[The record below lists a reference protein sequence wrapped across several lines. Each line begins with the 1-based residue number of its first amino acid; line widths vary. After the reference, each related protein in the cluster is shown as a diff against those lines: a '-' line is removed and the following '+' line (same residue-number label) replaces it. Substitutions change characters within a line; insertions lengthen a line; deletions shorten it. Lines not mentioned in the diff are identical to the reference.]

1 MKIPAT
7 LAAALLAATAAT
19 AVEIQGVKIPP
30 TVEVAGKTLQ
40 LNGAGLRTFTLV
52 FVPIKI
58 YVAALHSPA
67 PLRSA
72 DAVNASTGP
81 LQFTFTFLRDVG
93 QGDVT
98 EAWQK
103 QFAAS
108 NTHTYAGYEKDRDAF
123 IAMLGPIQSG
133 GAETVQLVGTDTI
146 VIDQGK
152 MKGTIPGR
160 NFQQS
165 FLSLW
170 FGSDPVSDDLKAAL
184 LGQ

>member
-1 MKIPAT
+1 MKFPAT
-7 LAAALLAATAAT
+7 LAALFFAAFTST

-30 TVEVAGKTLQ
+30 AAEVAGKTLQ

-58 YVAALHSPA
+58 YVAAFHAPS

-72 DAVNASTGP
+72 EAVNASPGP

-160 NFQQS
+160 DFQQS

-170 FGSDPVSDDLKAAL
+170 FGSAPVSDDLKAAL

>member
-7 LAAALLAATAAT
+7 LAAIFLTAA
-19 AVEIQGVKIPP
+19 APALEIQGVEIPP
-30 TVEVAGKTLQ
+30 TAEVAGKTLQ

-58 YVAALHSPA
+58 YVAAFHAPA

-72 DAVNASTGP
+72 EAVNASPGP
-81 LQFTFTFLRDVG
+81 LQFTFTFLRDVD

-108 NTHTYAGYEKDRDAF
+108 ETFAYAGYEKDRDAF

-133 GAETVQLVGTDTI
+133 GAETVQLIGTGTT

-152 MKGTIPGR
+152 VKGTIPGR
-160 NFQQS
+160 NFQQA

-170 FGSDPVSDDLKAAL
+170 FGSNPVSDDLKAAL